1 MSRSSWAVLAA
12 VLIMAISFASP
23 AAAQER
29 FVDNGDGTITDT
41 KLGLMWAATDNQGD
55 INWHEA
61 EKWVRFTFPMT
72 LGKIHE
78 NWRMPTLA
86 ELESLYV
93 RDVSYKGYETAC
105 GQRVKITP
113 QIRLTCG
120 WVWASEKKSIT
131 ARVYNFSRGYHY
143 TDRMVHKRAYR
154 VLPVRTIR

>member
-12 VLIMAISFASP
+12 AVVMAASFACP
-23 AAAQER
+23 AMAQER
-29 FVDNGDGTITDT
+29 FLDNGDGTITDN
-41 KLGLMWAATDNQGD
+41 KLGLMWAAIDNQGD

-61 EKWVRFTFPMT
+61 EKWVRFTFPLT
-72 LGKIHE
+72 LAKGYE

-93 RDVSYKGYETAC
+93 RDVSYEGYETAC
-105 GQRVKITP
+105 GQRVKIIG

-120 WVWASEKKSIT
+120 WVWAAETRSIT

-154 VLPVRTIR
+154 VLPVRDIP